1 MRILRHHD
9 EFPPDCRGGAVALGN
24 FDGVHRGHQA
34 VIATAH
40 RVAEQPPA
48 GAVAAPGALSHTP
61 ARIPVGVMTFDP
73 HPRRLFQPDAPPFAL
88 SALRTKARRI
98 EDLGADF
105 LYVQHFDHAFS
116 RHPAEWFVETV
127 LARNLG
133 VRHVVIGEDYHFGQD
148 RRGDASLMR
157 AMAADLGFGVTTVA
171 PVTDGE
177 GRILSST
184 RVREAL
190 VAGRPEEAA
199 HVLGQPWEVEGRVEH
214 GDARGRV
221 IGFPTANLRLGAVL
235 RPALGVYAVR
245 AGVDAGAGTVWHD
258 GVANYGRRPTFDATD
273 PLLEVHLFGFDGDLY
288 NQHLRVR
295 LVAFLRP
302 ERKFDGLDALK
313 AQIGADADA
322 ARRRLSA
329 KV

>member
-9 EFPPDCRGGAVALGN
+9 EVPPDCRGGAVALGN

-34 VIATAH
+34 VIRTA
-40 RVAEQPPA
+40 RDI
-48 GAVAAPGALSHTP
+48 APKLNDGLGGP
-61 ARIPVGVMTFDP
+61 LGVMTFDP

-88 SALRTKARRI
+88 SALRTKAHRI

-105 LYVQHFDHAFS
+105 LYVQHFDRTFAS
-116 RHPAEWFVETV
+116 HPAEWFVETV

-133 VRHVVIGEDYHFGQD
+133 VRHVVIGEDYHFGQG
-148 RRGDASLMR
+148 RRGNATLMR
-157 AMAADLGFGVTTVA
+157 AMATDLGFGVTTVA
-171 PVTDGE
+171 PVTDSG
-177 GRILSST
+177 GQVLSST

-190 VAGRPEEAA
+190 EAGRPEEAA
-199 HVLGQPWEVEGRVEH
+199 RVLGQPWEVESRVEH
-214 GDARGRV
+214 GDARGRT
-221 IGFPTANLRLGAVL
+221 IGFPTANLRLGEHL

-245 AGVDAGAGTVWHD
+245 AGVDTGPETVWHD
-258 GVANYGRRPTFDATD
+258 GVANFGRRPTFDATD

-288 NQHLRVR
+288 HQHLRVR

-302 ERKFDGLDALK
+302 ERKFDGLEALK

-322 ARRRLSA
+322 ARRLLSA

>member
-34 VIATAH
+34 VIAAAH
-40 RVAEQPPA
+40 HVAQAPPD
-48 GAVAAPGALSHTP
+48 GAVTAPGGSSRAP

-88 SALRTKARRI
+88 STLRTKARRI

-105 LYVQHFDHAFS
+105 LYVQHFDRAFAN
-116 RHPAEWFVETV
+116 HPAEWFVETV
-127 LARNLG
+127 LARDMG
-133 VRHVVIGEDYHFGQD
+133 VRHVVIGEDYHFGQG

-171 PVTDGE
+171 PVADGE

-221 IGFPTANLRLGAVL
+221 IGFPTANLRLGAHL
-235 RPALGVYAVR
+235 RPAFGVYAVR
-245 AGVDAGAGTVWHD
+245 AGVDAGPETVWHD
-258 GVANYGRRPTFDATD
+258 GVANFGRRPTFNATD

-302 ERKFDGLDALK
+302 ERTFDGLDALK
-313 AQIGADADA
+313 AQIGVDADA